1 MQQLAYFMAPRAS
14 IFNVVLLST
23 GSCLGLNVWHKR
35 VKRVLCSSLL
45 PRGLDLGW
53 LSFVSSILM
62 TCFRQTFGNAFL
74 AGKNYFLEE
83 ISFHTAK
90 WMWRRGSL
98 CGKGGK
104 LPYQL
109 QNKTQSNLDLLDW
122 KKVGHKWSRERQN
135 TYSRNTRVSHSEKTC
150 TPWSLTNYPCPRV
163 ICNSYN
169 AEFHWTTLW
178 LLSCCTLLQPVK
190 HDFLHKLAQV
200 HLS

>member
-90 WMWRRGSL
+90 WMWKRGSL

-104 LPYQL
+104 LLYQL

-135 TYSRNTRVSHSEKTC
+135 TYSRNNPGFPQWENVYAVESNKL
-150 TPWSLTNYPCPRV
+150 PMPRG
-163 ICNSYN
+163 Y
-169 AEFHWTTLW
+169 
-178 LLSCCTLLQPVK
+178 LQQ
-190 HDFLHKLAQV
+190 L
-200 HLS
+200 